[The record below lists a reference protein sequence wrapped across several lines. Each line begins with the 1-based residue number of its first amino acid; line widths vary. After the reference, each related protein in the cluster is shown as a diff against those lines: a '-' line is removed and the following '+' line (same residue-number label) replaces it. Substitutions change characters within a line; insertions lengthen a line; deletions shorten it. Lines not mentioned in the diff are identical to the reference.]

1 MTEQKIN
8 NEYEK
13 LLQHVL
19 ENGSHKEDRTGTGT
33 TSVFGYQMRFNLQE
47 GFPLITTKKVHTKSI
62 IHELLWFL
70 NGETNI
76 KYLKDNGV
84 RIWDEWSNEN
94 GDLGRVY
101 GAQWRGWESI
111 KKVPKRIIDPN
122 NDTYAFPV
130 SEVPELDYSSNKA
143 GLVGKVFTANAGHE
157 FVVYQEYLVPRKD
170 NVGKGH
176 YRYKIAFLKSGFRV
190 ENVSATTLKEGKVK
204 DHYSPSVLGVG
215 IEGNPVSREDHDLL
229 YQTWIG
235 VLKRCYDKNHMAYP
249 NYGGK
254 GVFVSKRWLIFENFV
269 NDVKKLENWNLKR
282 AFSDEYTLDKDF
294 YSSNCYSSE
303 TCLWLSKKEQTVNV
317 EDYVFVKIT
326 SPDGNVSYTF
336 SATEAAKQIGVAKPT
351 ALKHLKAG
359 TVTENGFMLENIEK
373 DLDVPFRYRSY
384 DQIKTVLAEIMF
396 NPDSRRMIVSP
407 WNVGELADMALVPCH
422 SFFQFYVANG
432 KLSCQLYQRSNDLL
446 LGCPF
451 NIASMSF
458 LVHMLAQQAGLEVG
472 EFIHTIGDAHIYDN
486 HVEQV
491 KLQLSREVRP
501 FPTLKLNKAKD
512 ILSYK
517 FEDFVIEGYDPHPP
531 IKAQVAV

>member
-1 MTEQKIN
+1 MTEKPIN

-19 ENGSHKEDRTGTGT
+19 DNGAHKEDRTGTGT

-76 KYLKDNGV
+76 KYLKENGV
-84 RIWDEWSNEN
+84 RIWDEWADSEGN
-94 GDLGRVY
+94 LGRVY

-111 KKVPKRIIDPN
+111 KKVPKRIINPE
-122 NDTYAFPV
+122 NDTYEFPV
-130 SEVPELDYSSNKA
+130 PELPELDYSSNSA
-143 GLVGKVFTANAGHE
+143 QLVGEIFTSASGYE
-157 FVVYQEYLVPRKD
+157 FLVYQEYLVPRKE

-176 YRYKIAFLKSGFRV
+176 YRYNVVFTKSGYRAS
-190 ENVSATTLKEGKVK
+190 NVTSTSIREGLIK

-215 IEGNPVSREDHDLL
+215 IVGNPVSTEDHDFL

-235 VLKRCYDKNHMAYP
+235 ILKRCYDKTHMAYP

-269 NDVKKLENWNLKR
+269 NDVKRLENWNLKR
-282 AFSDEYTLDKDF
+282 AFAEEYTLDKDF

-317 EDYVFVKIT
+317 EDYTFVKIT
-326 SPDGNVSYTF
+326 SPEGDVSYTF
-336 SATEAAKQIGVAKPT
+336 SATEAAKQIGVSKPT
-351 ALKHLKAG
+351 ALKHLSAG
-359 TVTENGFMLENIEK
+359 TVTDNGFTLENIEK
-373 DLDVPFRYRSY
+373 DLDTPYRYRNY
-384 DQIKTVLAEIMF
+384 DQIKTVIAEIKF

-451 NIASMSF
+451 NIASMAL
-458 LVHMLAQQAGLEVG
+458 LVHMLAQQTGLEVG

-486 HVEQV
+486 HLEQV
-491 KLQLSREVRP
+491 TLQLSREVRP

-512 ILSYK
+512 ISSYK
-517 FEDFVIEGYDPHPP
+517 FEDFEFEGYDPHPA
-531 IKAQVAV
+531 IKAPVAV